1 MATWVSLR
9 GGGVCNN
16 VPWSGTDLYM
26 VGHGARQVAAWNFFV
41 NLAANDYL
49 QLLISPGTSTGS
61 EILAAAAGTNPTR
74 PEIPSVILTVN
85 QIG

>member
-1 MATWVSLR
+1 
-9 GGGVCNN
+9 
-16 VPWSGTDLYM
+16 M
-26 VGHGARQVAAWNFFV
+26 VGNGARQVAAWNFFV

-85 QIG
+85 QIGWQRYPLWAGRKDFEESVLMRRWC